1 MGFKGIGRGGGG
13 EEPWGCLAVFGGVG
27 ALLIC
32 FTSCLGS
39 GGAVWAG
46 GGGAGAGF
54 RSFAFAVSGVG
65 D

>member
-1 MGFKGIGRGGGG
+1 MGFKGIGRGGG

-32 FTSCLGS
+32 FTSCFGS
-39 GGAVWAG
+39 GGAVRG
-46 GGGAGAGF
+46 LGV
-54 RSFAFAVSGVG
+54 FAFAVSGVG